1 MALETRKFDKKQI
14 KVIAH
19 RGLSAFETENTLG
32 AFIAAG
38 NKSYY
43 GIETDVHVT
52 KDGKFV
58 IIHDDNLLRSAG
70 IDMCI
75 EDSLYDDLKKV
86 KLYDVDAGV
95 LDGDGT
101 VLTKNKRTDLLIPDL
116 DEYVN
121 VCKKYGKQAILE
133 IKNPMTETNIK
144 DIIDICEKCEYF
156 KGVTFISFCIENLV
170 ILKTLRPDA
179 DVQFL
184 SCNREDFAK
193 KLPTVL
199 QYKMDVDLGYW
210 LLTEDDVKDLH
221 AKNIKINVWTPSK
234 IEDAKKLDDWGVE
247 FITSNILE

>member
-1 MALETRKFDKKQI
+1 
-14 KVIAH
+14 
-19 RGLSAFETENTLG
+19 
-32 AFIAAG
+32 
-38 NKSYY
+38 
-43 GIETDVHVT
+43 
-52 KDGKFV
+52 
-58 IIHDDNLLRSAG
+58 
-70 IDMCI
+70 
-75 EDSLYDDLKKV
+75 
-86 KLYDVDAGV
+86 LYDVNAGV

>member
-75 EDSLYDDLKKV
+75 EDSLYDDLKK
-86 KLYDVDAGV
+86 
-95 LDGDGT
+95 
-101 VLTKNKRTDLLIPDL
+101 
-116 DEYVN
+116 
-121 VCKKYGKQAILE
+121 
-133 IKNPMTETNIK
+133 
-144 DIIDICEKCEYF
+144 
-156 KGVTFISFCIENLV
+156 
-170 ILKTLRPDA
+170 
-179 DVQFL
+179 L
-184 SCNREDFAK
+184 SC
-193 KLPTVL
+193 T
-199 QYKMDVDLGYW
+199 
-210 LLTEDDVKDLH
+210 T
-221 AKNIKINVWTPSK
+221 
-234 IEDAKKLDDWGVE
+234 
-247 FITSNILE
+247 